1 MNQLVEIL
9 IYFYLYICLA
19 LILFNIGVILHNRF
33 EAQHTRKLR
42 DRWRRELS
50 ALAPLLENDQPLPP
64 QHLHRL
70 RTRLDHD
77 EELLAY
83 QAVLC
88 QEAPPLAGPVLKRY
102 IHACAPLCEELA
114 RKYLHRDPMKR
125 ALFAYTM
132 ARLCNNT
139 MPNRHALAELLL
151 AYLDHSTIYC
161 REQVLN
167 ALYTLGSDS
176 ALEQAF
182 TLFTQQHWYHNAK
195 LIADGLIH
203 YQGDKTALVLH
214 LWQYRT
220 VWLDSLLVGIVQ
232 FASELSDAFTVPFSE
247 ALLQESLPQEV
258 DLALMRYFR
267 KHPDPD
273 ILPYL
278 YQALA
283 REGKDESDE
292 YAIVSATVL
301 CAYPGKQTRI
311 ALEQALHDH
320 NWYVRKNAAASLV
333 SLGIPEK
340 EIQEVLSSKDRYA
353 CEILQYALQHEEQ
366 P

>member
-1 MNQLVEIL
+1 MNQLVEFL
-9 IYFYLYICLA
+9 IYFYLYICLI
-19 LILFNIGVILHNRF
+19 LILFNIGVILHNHFAARH
-33 EAQHTRKLR
+33 ARKLR
-42 DRWRRELS
+42 ARWQRELS
-50 ALAPLLENDQPLPP
+50 ALKPLLENEQPLPP
-64 QHLHRL
+64 RHLHRM
-70 RTRLDHD
+70 RARLDRD

-88 QEAPPLAGPVLKRY
+88 QESPPLDGPVLKRY

-132 ARLCNNT
+132 ARLCDNT

-161 REQVLN
+161 REQVLY

-182 TLFTQQHWYHNAK
+182 TLFTQQHWNHNAK
-195 LIADGLIH
+195 LIADGLVH

-214 LWQYRT
+214 FWQYRT

-232 FASELSDAFTVPFSE
+232 FASGLSDAFAVPFSQ
-247 ALLQESLPQEV
+247 ALLQETLPQEV

-267 KHPDPD
+267 KHPHPD
-273 ILPYL
+273 VLPYL
-278 YQALA
+278 YRALA
-283 REGKDESDE
+283 RQGEKESDA
-292 YAIVSATVL
+292 YAIVSAAVL
-301 CAYPGKQTRI
+301 CAYPGAQIRTV
-311 ALEQALHDH
+311 LEQALHDQ

-353 CEILQYALQHEEQ
+353 CEILQYTLQHEEQ